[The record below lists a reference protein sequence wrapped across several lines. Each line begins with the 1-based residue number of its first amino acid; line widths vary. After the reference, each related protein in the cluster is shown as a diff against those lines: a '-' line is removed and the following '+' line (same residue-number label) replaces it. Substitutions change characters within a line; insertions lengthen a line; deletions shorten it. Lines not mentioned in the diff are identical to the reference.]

1 MPTAILWLRRDLRL
15 GDNPAL
21 KAAVAQSERL
31 IPVYIHAPEEEAPWH
46 PGAASRWWLHQ
57 SLSALD
63 QGLRER
69 GSGLLIR
76 RGESLAVLRQ
86 LILESGATTVHWN
99 RCYEPAVIASDSA
112 IKQALRAEGIRCSSQ
127 NAALLSEPWEL
138 KTGAGEPYRVFTP
151 YWRRLRAELLKRD
164 DLTTDLS
171 PPANADKGLKAD
183 RGLYP
188 DSPTGPANDASRP
201 SSGRPQAHGAAPDA
215 LPPLPTP
222 LEQLPLEALELRP
235 SIPWDQGL
243 RETWQPGEAG
253 AGAELERFLNGPIE
267 PYQQARDWPSEHG
280 TSRLS
285 PHLHF
290 GEISPRQILAAIR
303 DRGIATEVAEPF
315 ERELGWREFSH
326 QLLYHFPQTP
336 SEPLNPRFAD
346 FPWRGGDTEPL
357 LRAWQRGQTGIPI
370 VDAGMRE
377 LWHSGWM
384 HNRVR
389 MIVASLLTKNLR
401 LPWQEGARWFWDTLV
416 DADLANNTQGWQWSA
431 GCGADAAPYFRIFN
445 PVLQGERFDAKGQYV
460 RRWCPEL
467 ARLPDR
473 FIHQPWQAPA
483 SLLAQCGV
491 RLGRDYP
498 APIVDLKQSR
508 AEALAAY
515 DQVKGN
521 I

>member
-1 MPTAILWLRRDLRL
+1 MPTTAILWLRRDLRL
-15 GDNPAL
+15 SDNPAL
-21 KAAVAQSERL
+21 TAALAQSERL
-31 IPVYIHAPEEEAPWH
+31 IPVYIHAPDEEPPWQ
-46 PGAASRWWLHQ
+46 PGPASRWWLHQ

-63 QGLRER
+63 QRLREL
-69 GSGLLIR
+69 GSALLIR
-76 RGESLAVLRQ
+76 RGESLDVLRQ
-86 LILESGATTVHWN
+86 LILETGATTVHWN
-99 RCYEPAVIASDSA
+99 RCYEPAMIARDSR
-112 IKQALRAEGIRCSSQ
+112 IKQALRAEGIRCNSQ

-151 YWRRLRAELLKRD
+151 YWRRLKVELAKLD
-164 DLTTDLS
+164 DLADLDNRSTT
-171 PPANADKGLKAD
+171 
-183 RGLYP
+183 
-188 DSPTGPANDASRP
+188 
-201 SSGRPQAHGAAPDA
+201 PDA
-215 LPPLPTP
+215 LQPLPTP
-222 LEQLPLEALELRP
+222 LETLRLEALELRP
-235 SIPWDQGL
+235 QIPWDQGL
-243 RETWQPGEAG
+243 QANWQPGEAG
-253 AGAELERFLNGPIE
+253 ARAELERFLSGPIG
-267 PYQQARDWPSEHG
+267 PYHEARDWPSERG

-303 DRGIATEVAEPF
+303 GRGIAAEVAEPF
-315 ERELGWREFSH
+315 ERELGWREFSY
-326 QLLYHFPQTP
+326 QLLYHFPHTP
-336 SEPLNPRFAD
+336 SEPLNPRFAQ

-357 LRAWQRGQTGIPI
+357 LIAWQRGRTGIPI

-467 ARLPDR
+467 ARLPDQ

-483 SLLAQCGV
+483 SLLAQCV
-491 RLGRDYP
+491 IRLGHDYP
-498 APIVDLKQSR
+498 APIVDLKQTR

-515 DQVKGN
+515 DQVKGST
-521 I
+521 